1 MSGPIGE
8 WKLAAG
14 GTAKLVGT
22 MPWQV
27 GENLVEGF
35 LECKK

>member
-35 LECKK
+35 L